1 MANQTVSVNRN
12 MDDAAI
18 NGLLNG
24 EDIAINTNA
33 VLTIN
38 SDSRWGQQAAV
49 IGNIT
54 IDAGTGGICRIDGR
68 DVWWLP
74 FDGGTGNVPALG
86 TVGVQDSTA
95 AGGATGEFLGIFTA
109 LGVAPST
116 AATTMP
122 ETGFVKFRSKV
133 GTFVDN
139 EIVTLPGGA
148 TVTVNSATGG
158 QRGWLHIVG
167 EEAQLITVPRVGKFE
182 SLGDWF
188 ELGTGSGATGQ
199 TIQYYVGDI
208 CPAIQVETVADSGV
222 YEWWVNAGATRWGQN
237 NRIGQDARGKYF
249 NCTAAGVITFALR
262 GAVNNGAVPPTG
274 AKIRV
279 PNIHVS
285 NSNTTNFA
293 LNTISA
299 TIATRWEFLTS
310 SSGDIRIDCTNG
322 AWYVN
327 LLQPYAANFSR
338 SAVFDNWTVIEC
350 ATTVIFDDCAVGL
363 SASLDAVPFNL
374 TSNFTG
380 VTITNGMYTKYE
392 GESADVGAL
401 ITDCANVTITG
412 TRFDQFGDNT
422 AATLTRG
429 AASLSVL
436 QLSRVNGFTFT
447 NVIAVGAAL
456 RFITCSNGTITGTI
470 YSDTPSNVATSAT
483 NPVSAIELLTYC
495 TDISISGMSN
505 LGNIANIHPY
515 TGFVSATNCFRIK
528 VENLGTFASPYN
540 AGSANQMGVILTLLG
555 NGSDFTLRRCYTSN
569 LRTSLI
575 STINSDTRVNLIDV
589 RGDYA
594 DSIALNSL
602 NTFSRGL
609 ACTPAVTGLTA
620 VYGTHLL
627 DTFTS
632 ATTGRVLI
640 IANEPTSTSAAQC
653 AVTGGSPT
661 FTSTGN
667 VKLINVGDQVTWTMD
682 WFARGHTA
690 LANIAPTFTGTNAAN
705 HLFEFQWDLGVGW
718 NGVWTTVTGA
728 NLAAVGAIDPA
739 IGFKLKIRATCTVA
753 ATTNAITY
761 YRIDTVSTSG
771 AQANQYPLPGISL
784 SLTGLVSGS
793 EVRAFQG
800 TNPSTAILI
809 GGIES
814 SGTSFTFEYDAS
826 VGGTT
831 GYIVV
836 FALGYQAI
844 TIPITYPS
852 LNSSIPIQ
860 QVIDRVYANA

>member
-18 NGLLNG
+18 SGLLNG

-116 AATTMP
+116 AATAMP

-188 ELGTGSGATGQ
+188 ELGTSSGATGQ

-208 CPAIQVETVADSGV
+208 CPAVQVETAAGSGV

-392 GESADVGAL
+392 GESGDVGAL

-429 AASLSVL
+429 AATLAVL
-436 QLSRVNGFTFT
+436 QLTRVNGFTFT

-470 YSDTPSNVATSAT
+470 YADSPSNLATPT
-483 NPVSAIELLTYC
+483 NNPVSALEFYTYC
-495 TDISISGMSN
+495 SDIVCSGLTN
-505 LGNIANIHPY
+505 LGGIPNVHPFN
-515 TGFVSATNCFRIK
+515 GFVAITNGFRFTI
-528 VENLGTFASPYN
+528 ENLGTFASPYN
-540 AGSANQMGVILTLLG
+540 AGSANQMGVIVTFLG
-555 NGSDFTLRRCYTSN
+555 NGSDHIVRRCYTTN
-569 LRTSLI
+569 LRTSI
-575 STINSDTRVNLIDV
+575 VSTINSDTRVQLIDC

-602 NTFSRGL
+602 NTFSKGL

-620 VYGTHLL
+620 VYGTHIL

-632 ATTGRVLI
+632 ATTGRILF
-640 IANEPTSTSAAQC
+640 IANEPTSFSAAQC
-653 AVTGGSPT
+653 AITAGTPQ

-667 VKLINVGDQVTWTMD
+667 IKLLAIGDQVTWTMD
-682 WFARGHTA
+682 WFALGHTA

-705 HLFEFQWDLGVGW
+705 HLFEFQWDTGSGW
-718 NGVWTTVTGA
+718 NGTWLTATGA
-728 NLAAVGAIDPA
+728 NLSGIGAINPA
-739 IGFKLKIRATCTVA
+739 TGIKLKVRATCTVA
-753 ATTNAITY
+753 ASTNAITF
-761 YRIDTVSTSG
+761 YRIDTVSTSV
-771 AQANQYPLPGISL
+771 AQGNQYPLPGYAL
-784 SLTGLVSGS
+784 TLTGLVAGS
-793 EVRAFQG
+793 EVRAYQG
-800 TNPSTAILI
+800 TDPSTAVEL

-814 SGTSFTFEYDAS
+814 SGTSFVLDYAS
-826 VGGTT
+826 AVGGTA

-852 LNSSIPIQ
+852 SNSSIPIQ